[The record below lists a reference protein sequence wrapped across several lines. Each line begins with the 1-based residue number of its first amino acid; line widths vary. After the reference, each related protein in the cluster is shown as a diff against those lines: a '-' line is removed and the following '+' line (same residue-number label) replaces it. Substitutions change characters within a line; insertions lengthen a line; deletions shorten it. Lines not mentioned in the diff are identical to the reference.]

1 MKTRIIQVVV
11 PYIVT
16 RIRGI
21 IMLSLRK
28 ILAITL
34 LTIFVCNLLM
44 PNIAYAVLPDFA
56 IVDSQ
61 SNSIEV
67 ENKTYKT
74 AESSIQTSTAPTFA
88 FQSAS
93 QILMEATTGEI
104 IYANNENERLLPAS
118 VTKVMTLLL
127 VMEQIDRG
135 ELKYTDTVTCSSN
148 ASGMGGS
155 QIWFKEG
162 ETLTVDEAL
171 KCICVVSANDVSYAM
186 AELVGGSHENF
197 VQMMNKKAKEL
208 GMENTN
214 FLNAHGI
221 DEEGHYTTAK
231 DIAIM
236 SRELITKHP
245 NITKY
250 TTIWMDSI
258 RGGTFELAN
267 TNKLLK
273 TYQGMTGLKTG
284 STSQALF
291 NLSATAERDGLSLI
305 AVVMKAPTSS
315 IRNEEITTLLNYGFS
330 AYSSKKI
337 ATKGETVASVK
348 INKNITKTIDLT
360 LQTDEYLV
368 SKKGENKETKR
379 VIRYNENLKAPITK
393 NAVVGKMQFVDES
406 GNVVRETNLITN
418 QDIEKS
424 SLWDYIVHIMNT
436 YIIREL
442 KTA

>member
-1 MKTRIIQVVV
+1 MLNLKRTLGIVFMVVV
-11 PYIVT
+11 LFN
-16 RIRGI
+16 
-21 IMLSLRK
+21 MLIPIS
-28 ILAITL
+28 I
-34 LTIFVCNLLM
+34 
-44 PNIAYAVLPDFA
+44 YAVLPDFA
-56 IVDSQ
+56 IVESQ
-61 SNSIEV
+61 SNNVEV
-67 ENKTYKT
+67 QNKNYKT
-74 AESSIQTSTAPTFA
+74 AESSVQTSASPSFT

-104 IYANNENERLLPAS
+104 IYANNENDRLLPAS

-127 VMEQIDRG
+127 IMEQIDSGNLR
-135 ELKYTDTVTCSSN
+135 YSDTVTCSST

-162 ETLTVDEAL
+162 ETLTIDEAL

-186 AELVGGSHENF
+186 AELVGGSHDNF
-197 VQMMNKKAKEL
+197 VTMMNAKAKEL

-245 NITKY
+245 DITKY

-258 RGGTFELAN
+258 RNGTFGLSN

-273 TYQGMTGLKTG
+273 TYKGITGLKTG

-291 NLSATAERDGLSLI
+291 NLSATAERDGLYLI
-305 AVVMKAPTSS
+305 AVVMKAPTSA

-330 AYSSKKI
+330 AYTSEKIGSEGEVVGNINISKHVGEQFDVILEKDEYLIRKKGDNKEYKKVVEYNEKI
-337 ATKGETVASVK
+337 QAPLAKGETVGKVK
-348 INKNITKTIDLT
+348 YIDNDGNLLYET
-360 LQTDEYLV
+360 QLIL
-368 SKKGENKETKR
+368 NKE
-379 VIRYNENLKAPITK
+379 V
-393 NAVVGKMQFVDES
+393 
-406 GNVVRETNLITN
+406 
-418 QDIEKS
+418 EKS
-424 SLWDYIVHIMNT
+424 NLWDYMVYVMSIFTIKGFKV
-436 YIIREL
+436 
-442 KTA
+442 

>member
-1 MKTRIIQVVV
+1 
-11 PYIVT
+11 
-16 RIRGI
+16 
-21 IMLSLRK
+21 MLSLRK

-44 PNIAYAVLPDFA
+44 PNMVYAVLPDFA

-61 SNSIEV
+61 SDSVEV

-74 AESSIQTSTAPTFA
+74 AESSIQTAAAPTFT

-118 VTKVMTLLL
+118 VTKIMTLLL
-127 VMEQIDRG
+127 IMEQIDNGNLR
-135 ELKYTDTVTCSSN
+135 YTDTVTCSST

-197 VQMMNKKAKEL
+197 VQMMNAKAKEL

-221 DEEGHYTTAK
+221 DEEGHYTTSK

-245 NITKY
+245 DIIKY

-273 TYQGMTGLKTG
+273 TYKGMTGLKTG

-305 AVVMKAPTSS
+305 AVVMKAPTSA

-330 AYSSKKI
+330 AYTSKKI
-337 ATKGETVASVK
+337 ASKGEVVANIK
-348 INKNITKTIDLT
+348 INKNISDTIELVLKD
-360 LQTDEYLV
+360 DEYLV
-368 SKKGENKETKR
+368 SKKGEGKDVKR
-379 VIRYNENLKAPITK
+379 VIQYNEVLKAPIIKDT
-393 NAVVGKMQFVDES
+393 VVGKLQFVDES
-406 GNVVRETNLITN
+406 GNVIHETELIASKDV
-418 QDIEKS
+418 QKS
-424 SLWDYIVHIMNT
+424 SLWDYMVYIMNT

-442 KTA
+442 KNVC

>member
-1 MKTRIIQVVV
+1 MLKLKKLIGISILG
-11 PYIVT
+11 IV
-16 RIRGI
+16 IY
-21 IMLSLRK
+21 
-28 ILAITL
+28 
-34 LTIFVCNLLM
+34 NLLI
-44 PNIAYAVLPDFA
+44 PCFVFATLPDFA
-56 IVDSQ
+56 IVE
-61 SNSIEV
+61 SNSENV
-67 ENKTYKT
+67 EIKPSYKT
-74 AESSIQTSTAPTFA
+74 AESSIQTASTPAFN

-135 ELKYTDTVTCSSN
+135 NLKYTDTVTCSST
-148 ASGMGGS
+148 ASQMGGS

-162 ETLTVDEAL
+162 ESLTIDEAL

-197 VQMMNKKAKEL
+197 VQMMNDKAKEL
-208 GMENTN
+208 KMENTH

-236 SRELITKHP
+236 SKELITKHP
-245 NITKY
+245 DIIKY

-273 TYQGMTGLKTG
+273 TYNGMTGLKTG

-291 NLSATAERDGLSLI
+291 NLSATAQRDGLSLI
-305 AVVMKAPTSS
+305 AVVMKAPTSK

-330 AYSSKKI
+330 SYTSEKI
-337 ATKGETVASVK
+337 GAKGEIIDELR
-348 INKNITKTIDLT
+348 INKNISNKVKVVLEK
-360 LQTDEYLV
+360 DEYII
-368 SKKGENKETKR
+368 SKKGETKEYIKTIK
-379 VIRYNENLKAPITK
+379 YNDMLKAPIEK
-393 NAVVGKMQFVDES
+393 GAVVGTMEFKDKE
-406 GNVVRETNLITN
+406 GNVIYNANLIIDQN
-418 QDIEKS
+418 IDKS
-424 SLWDYIVHIMNT
+424 SLWEYIV
-436 YIIREL
+436 YITNIFTIKEL
-442 KTA
+442 KNV

>member
-1 MKTRIIQVVV
+1 MKITKRMLAIILIGTMLINMVV
-11 PYIVT
+11 PIS
-16 RIRGI
+16 I
-21 IMLSLRK
+21 
-28 ILAITL
+28 
-34 LTIFVCNLLM
+34 
-44 PNIAYAVLPDFA
+44 YAALPDFA
-56 IVDSQ
+56 IVE
-61 SNSIEV
+61 SNSNGV
-67 ENKTYKT
+67 ETDTKKYKM
-74 AESSIQTSTAPTFA
+74 AESSIQTTAMPTFT

-104 IYANNENERLLPAS
+104 IYANNENDRLLPAS
-118 VTKVMTLLL
+118 VTKIMTLLL
-127 VMEQIDRG
+127 VMEQIDSGNLR
-135 ELKYTDTVTCSSN
+135 YTDTVTCSSN

-197 VQMMNKKAKEL
+197 VAMMNAKAKEL

-245 NITKY
+245 DITKY

-258 RGGTFELAN
+258 RNGTFGLSN

-273 TYQGMTGLKTG
+273 SYQGITGLKTG

-305 AVVMKAPTSS
+305 AVVMKAPTSA
-315 IRNEEITTLLNYGFS
+315 IRNDEVTTLLNYGFS
-330 AYSSKKI
+330 TYTSKKVGS
-337 ATKGETVASVK
+337 KGEVIEK
-348 INKNITKTIDLT
+348 
-360 LQTDEYLV
+360 LQISKHVGEQFAVVLERDEYLIN
-368 SKKGENKETKR
+368 KKGESKEHNK
-379 VIRYNENLKAPITK
+379 VIKYNANLQAPILKGTC
-393 NAVVGKMQFVDES
+393 VGTIQFVDND
-406 GNVVRETNLITN
+406 GNVLRESNLVID
-418 QDIEKS
+418 QDVNKS
-424 SLWDYIVHIMNT
+424 NLWEYIMYTINIFTMKG
-436 YIIREL
+436 L
-442 KTA
+442 KTMTSNVV

>member
-1 MKTRIIQVVV
+1 
-11 PYIVT
+11 
-16 RIRGI
+16 
-21 IMLSLRK
+21 MLKLK
-28 ILAITL
+28 KMIAVILVGMFL
-34 LTIFVCNLLM
+34 CNL
-44 PNIAYAVLPDFA
+44 IAPSVIYGALPDFA
-56 IVDSQ
+56 IVE
-61 SNSIEV
+61 SNSDDVEV
-67 ENKTYKT
+67 ENKKYKT
-74 AESSIQTSTAPTFA
+74 AESSIQTDATPNFS

-104 IYANNENERLLPAS
+104 IYANNENEKLLPAS

-127 VMEQIDRG
+127 IMEQIDSG
-135 ELKYTDTVTCSSN
+135 ALKYTDTITCSGT

-155 QIWFKEG
+155 QIWFQEG

-186 AELVGGSHENF
+186 AEHIGGSHENF
-197 VQMMNKKAKEL
+197 VQMMNNKAKAL

-236 SRELITKHP
+236 SKELITKHP
-245 NITKY
+245 DIIKY

-258 RGGTFELAN
+258 RGGSFGLSN

-273 TYQGMTGLKTG
+273 TYKGMTGLKTG

-305 AVVMKAPTSS
+305 AVVMKAPTSA

-330 AYSSKKI
+330 SYTSKKI
-337 ATKGETVASVK
+337 ASKDEIVGTLQINKHIGDK
-348 INKNITKTIDLT
+348 INLVLAN
-360 LQTDEYLV
+360 DEYLV
-368 SKKGENKETKR
+368 SKKGEDKQYTKNI
-379 VIRYNENLKAPITK
+379 VYNENLKAPITK
-393 NAVVGKMQFVDES
+393 DTVVGQLQFIDNEGKVLSKTDIIVKEDVAKS
-406 GNVVRETNLITN
+406 TLWEYITHVINIYTITGLKSIDKNVGI
-418 QDIEKS
+418 
-424 SLWDYIVHIMNT
+424 
-436 YIIREL
+436 
-442 KTA
+442 

>member
-1 MKTRIIQVVV
+1 MKISKKLLGITILGIMAFNLIIPVAV
-11 PYIVT
+11 
-16 RIRGI
+16 
-21 IMLSLRK
+21 
-28 ILAITL
+28 
-34 LTIFVCNLLM
+34 
-44 PNIAYAVLPDFA
+44 YAVLPDFA
-56 IVDSQ
+56 IVE
-61 SNSIEV
+61 SNSSIDV
-67 ENKTYKT
+67 QNKKYKT
-74 AESSIQTSTAPTFA
+74 AESSIQTTATPTFA

-104 IYANNENERLLPAS
+104 IYANNENDRLLPAS
-118 VTKVMTLLL
+118 VTKIMTLLL
-127 VMEQIDRG
+127 VMEQIDSGNLR
-135 ELKYTDTVTCSSN
+135 YTDSVTCSSN

-197 VQMMNKKAKEL
+197 VAMMNAKAKEL

-245 NITKY
+245 DITKY

-258 RGGTFELAN
+258 RNGTFELSN

-273 TYQGMTGLKTG
+273 SYKGITGLKTG

-291 NLSATAERDGLSLI
+291 NLSATAEREGLSLI
-305 AVVMKAPTSS
+305 AVVMKAPTSA
-315 IRNEEITTLLNYGFS
+315 IRNAEVTTLLNYGFS
-330 AYSSKKI
+330 TYMSKKI
-337 ATKGETVASVK
+337 GSKGEIIEKMQISKHVGERFEVVLEK
-348 INKNITKTIDLT
+348 
-360 LQTDEYLV
+360 DEYLV
-368 SKKGENKETKR
+368 SKKGESKECNRIIK
-379 VIRYNENLKAPITK
+379 YNEGLKAPLLKYST
-393 NAVVGKMQFVDES
+393 VGTIQYLDND
-406 GNVVRETNLITN
+406 GNVLREGNIIIN
-418 QDIEKS
+418 QDVNKS
-424 SLWDYIVHIMNT
+424 TLWE
-436 YIIREL
+436 YIIYTINIYTMKSL
-442 KTA
+442 KTMTSNVV

>member
-1 MKTRIIQVVV
+1 
-11 PYIVT
+11 
-16 RIRGI
+16 
-21 IMLSLRK
+21 MLKLNK
-28 ILAITL
+28 IFAI
-34 LTIFVCNLLM
+34 FLLM
-44 PNIAYAVLPDFA
+44 VTLGNVLIPLNIYAILPDFA
-56 IVDSQ
+56 IVE
-61 SNSIEV
+61 SNTDNVEV
-67 ENKTYKT
+67 ENKNYKT
-74 AESSIQTSTAPTFA
+74 AESSIQTAATPTFTFKSEA
-88 FQSAS
+88 

-127 VMEQIDRG
+127 IMEQIDGGNLR
-135 ELKYTDTVTCSSN
+135 YTDIVTCSSN

-197 VQMMNKKAKEL
+197 VAMMNAKAKEL

-245 NITKY
+245 DIIKY

-258 RGGTFELAN
+258 RNGTFGLSN

-273 TYQGMTGLKTG
+273 TYKGITGLKTG

-291 NLSATAERDGLSLI
+291 NLSATAEREGLSLI
-305 AVVMKAPTSS
+305 AVVMKAPTSA
-315 IRNEEITTLLNYGFS
+315 IRNEEVTTLLNYGFS
-330 AYSSKKI
+330 AYSSEKI
-337 ATKGETVASVK
+337 ATKDEVVG
-348 INKNITKTIDLT
+348 NIQISKHVGKTFNIVLES
-360 LQTDEYLV
+360 DEYLV
-368 SKKGENKETKR
+368 NKKGEKKEYTK
-379 VIRYNENLKAPITK
+379 VVKYNENLKAPLAK
-393 NAVVGKMQFVDES
+393 GSKVGKLQFLDNS
-406 GNVVRETNLITN
+406 GTVLRETNVIIN
-418 QDIEKS
+418 EDVYKS
-424 SLWDYIVHIMNT
+424 NLWEYIVYMTNM
-436 YIIREL
+436 YSMKAL
-442 KTA
+442 KE